1 MKKTTLFTTIGI
13 VTAFS
18 LVIPTVSAVADDTG
32 LAGKEYT
39 QSQNLEDNTFSTRG
53 FPGNRNG
60 MQTMF
65 GQSNYEIAESA
76 SEIITSDTIC
86 TAKTLYADYS
96 NAVTIVMTDSENQV
110 KISESGTYIITGTCT
125 DGNITV
131 KKDTTGVVLILKDL
145 DLTSATGATV
155 SINKGAEVQL
165 IIEGTVSLTDAEEPE
180 DENSTDEE
188 IADAFDGAV
197 IKVKDGANAYLTGNG
212 ALIIN
217 AICKNGIKSGD
228 EAGTCLV
235 IDGPD
240 ITINAAN
247 DAINAGYD
255 LTIISGTITIT
266 AADDAIHADRILTIG
281 SDETSGPVIDINN
294 CTEGLEG
301 TVVNIFSGNITLTAS
316 DDGINAANKEA
327 TYASELAYSINIT
340 GGTVSVSTSGDG
352 LDSNGNIN
360 LTGVNITIKSASNGG
375 EAGIDFDGSY
385 YISEDVVLNNASG
398 VSGPDMMPGQMNG
411 QMKGRMGQSEQL
423 NGQTGQLGQ
432 MNVRMGDPRQM
443 NGQMGQP
450 GQMNSQMDISTD
462 SQTSGSATG
471 NADTAMQQSQ
481 ENSSGITQNGMPA
494 NPPEGNPG
502 NLPDGMP
509 GGQGGLL
516 GGPGG
521 SSATITYSAIKTISS
536 DTTES
541 DKTISSDTADI
552 SALIVEGSTVT
563 ENNLTVNKT
572 GSSNGGDNCNFY
584 GQNASVLAKDGA
596 VLYINDSY
604 IYSNADGANGVFSYG
619 GNGGKNGTSGDGTT
633 VCISDTTII
642 TEGNGSGGIMTTG
655 GGSTY
660 AENLTVTT
668 SGRSSAAI
676 RTDRGGG
683 TVSVNGGTYTTNGL
697 GSPAVYST
705 ADITVKNADL
715 VSNLSEGVVIEGK
728 NTVTLENVNLTANNT
743 KTNGNATHYDTI
755 FLYQS
760 MSGDADSGISVFSM
774 TGGSLTSLNG
784 EVFHVTNTNAVI
796 NLSNVSLTNKDSD
809 NILLTVTN
817 DGWSGADNIAAFNA
831 DSQKLEGSIIV
842 SNATVKDDNS
852 SRLTLNLTNSSVF
865 EGNINTSESDK
876 GTVNVSI
883 DAGSAWKLTAD
894 SYVTSLTGNG
904 CIDYNGYTLY
914 VNGTAYTAEN
924 PLDGFKAAGTA
935 DSSEAQ
941 ELSSVV
947 FKNTSKTV
955 KAAALES
962 SKKTY
967 SVIKTSGGG
976 TVSVVKYYKNAA
988 DYIKVSSTGK
998 VTVKKETPAG
1008 TYRIKIKVAASDGY
1022 SETTK
1027 VIKVKV
1033 K

>member
-1 MKKTTLFTTIGI
+1 MKGGEHHEKTKLYTTIGI

-18 LVIPTVSAVADDTG
+18 FVIPTVSVLANDINQTG
-32 LAGKEYT
+32 SEYT
-39 QSQNLEDNTFSTRG
+39 QSQNIEDNAFSMRG
-53 FPGNRNG
+53 FPGDRNG
-60 MQTMF
+60 MQPAF
-65 GQSNYEIAESA
+65 GQANYETADSA
-76 SEIITSDTIC
+76 SEIITSGIVC
-86 TAKTLYADYS
+86 TAKTLTADYS
-96 NAVTIVMTDSENQV
+96 NAVTIEMTDSENQV
-110 KISESGTYIITGTCT
+110 KISESGTYIITGTCS

-145 DLTSATGATV
+145 DLTSTTGATV
-155 SINKGAEVQL
+155 SVNKGAETQL
-165 IIEGTVSLTDAEEPE
+165 VIEGTVTLKDAENPE

-188 IADAFDGAV
+188 IADAFDGAA
-197 IKVKDGANAYLTGNG
+197 IKVKDGANVYLTGKG
-212 ALIIN
+212 TLIIN

-240 ITINAAN
+240 ITINAVN

-255 LTIISGTITIT
+255 LTILGGTITIT
-266 AADDAIHADRILTIG
+266 ATDDAIHADRILTIG
-281 SDETSGPVIDINN
+281 SDNTSGPVITIKN

-301 TVVNIFSGNITLTAS
+301 TVVNVFSGNITLTAS

-340 GGTVSVSTSGDG
+340 GGTVSVSSSGDG

-360 LTGVNITIKSASNGG
+360 LTGGTITIKSASDGG

-385 YISEDVVLNNASG
+385 FISENVVLNNASG
-398 VSGPDMMPGQMNG
+398 VSGPDMMPGQ
-411 QMKGRMGQSEQL
+411 
-423 NGQTGQLGQ
+423 TG
-432 MNVRMGDPRQM
+432 
-443 NGQMGQP
+443 GQMGEP
-450 GQMNSQMDISTD
+450 GQMNSQMG
-462 SQTSGSATG
+462 QPG
-471 NADTAMQQSQ
+471 
-481 ENSSGITQNGMPA
+481 
-494 NPPEGNPG
+494 NPPGR
-502 NLPDGMP
+502 MP
-509 GGQGGLL
+509 GGQGGTH
-516 GGPGG
+516 GGLGG
-521 SSATITYSAIKTISS
+521 SSTSVTYSAKETISS

-541 DKTISSDTADI
+541 DKTISSDTSDV
-552 SALIVEGSTVT
+552 SAVIVEGSTVT
-563 ENNLTVNKT
+563 ENNLTVSKT
-572 GSSNGGDNCNFY
+572 GSSDGGDNCNFY
-584 GQNASVLAKDGA
+584 GQNAAVLAKDGA
-596 VLYINDSY
+596 ILYINDSY
-604 IYSNADGANGVFSYG
+604 IYSDADGANGVFSYG
-619 GNGGKNGTSGDGTT
+619 GNGGKNGASGDGTT
-633 VCISDTTII
+633 VYISNTTII

-668 SGRSSAAI
+668 SGCSSAAI

-760 MSGDADSGISVFSM
+760 MSGDADSGTSLFSM

-796 NLSNVSLTNKDSD
+796 DLTNVSITNKDSD
-809 NILLTVTN
+809 NVLLTVTN
-817 DGWSGADNIAAFNA
+817 DGWSGADNIAVFNA

-842 SNATVKDDNS
+842 SNTTVKDDNS
-852 SRLTLNLTNSSVF
+852 SKLTLNLTNSSVF

-876 GTVNVSI
+876 GIVNVSI
-883 DAGSAWKLTAD
+883 DASSTWKLTAD
-894 SYVTSLTGNG
+894 SYVSSVTGSG
-904 CIDYNGYTLY
+904 CIDYNGYILY
-914 VNGTAYTAEN
+914 VDGTAYTAEN
-924 PLDGFKAAGTA
+924 PMDGFKAAGTA
-935 DSSEAQ
+935 DSSETQ
-941 ELSSVV
+941 ELASVV

-955 KAAALES
+955 KAAVLES
-962 SKKTY
+962 SKKSY

-976 TVSVVKYYKNAA
+976 TVSAVKYYKNAA

-998 VTVKKETPAG
+998 ITVKKGTPAG

-1022 SETTK
+1022 SEAVK

>member
-1 MKKTTLFTTIGI
+1 MKKTKLYTTIGI

-18 LVIPTVSAVADDTG
+18 FVIPTISVLANDINQTG
-32 LAGKEYT
+32 SEYI
-39 QSQNLEDNTFSTRG
+39 QSQNIEDNAFSMRG
-53 FPGNRNG
+53 FPGDRNG
-60 MQTMF
+60 MQPAF
-65 GQSNYEIAESA
+65 GQANYETADSA
-76 SEIITSDTIC
+76 SEIITSGIVC
-86 TAKTLYADYS
+86 TAKTLTADYS
-96 NAVTIVMTDSENQV
+96 NAVTIEMTDSENQV
-110 KISESGTYIITGTCT
+110 KISESGTYIITGTCS

-145 DLTSATGATV
+145 DLTSTTGATV
-155 SINKGAEVQL
+155 SVNKGAETQL
-165 IIEGTVSLTDAEEPE
+165 VIEGTVTLKDAENPE

-188 IADAFDGAV
+188 IADAFDGAA
-197 IKVKDGANAYLTGNG
+197 IKVKDGANVYLTGKG
-212 ALIIN
+212 TLIIN

-240 ITINAAN
+240 ITINALN

-255 LTIISGTITIT
+255 LTILGGTITIT
-266 AADDAIHADRILTIG
+266 ATDDAIHADRILTIG
-281 SDETSGPVIDINN
+281 SDNTSGPVITIKN

-301 TVVNIFSGNITLTAS
+301 TVVNVFSGNITLTAS

-327 TYASELAYSINIT
+327 TYVSELAYSINIT
-340 GGTVSVSTSGDG
+340 GGTVSVSSSGDG

-360 LTGVNITIKSASNGG
+360 LTGGTITIKSASDGG

-385 YISEDVVLNNASG
+385 FISENVVLNNASG
-398 VSGPDMMPGQMNG
+398 VSGPDMMPGQTGG
-411 QMKGRMGQSEQL
+411 QMGEP
-423 NGQTGQLGQ
+423 GQ
-432 MNVRMGDPRQM
+432 MNS
-443 NGQMGQP
+443 QMGQP
-450 GQMNSQMDISTD
+450 GQMNSQMG
-462 SQTSGSATG
+462 QPG
-471 NADTAMQQSQ
+471 
-481 ENSSGITQNGMPA
+481 
-494 NPPEGNPG
+494 NPPG
-502 NLPDGMP
+502 GMP
-509 GGQGGLL
+509 GGQGGTH

-521 SSATITYSAIKTISS
+521 SSTSVTYSAEETISS

-541 DKTISSDTADI
+541 DKTISSDTSDV
-552 SALIVEGSTVT
+552 SAVIVEGSTVT
-563 ENNLTVNKT
+563 ENNLTVSKT
-572 GSSNGGDNCNFY
+572 GSSDGGDNCNFY
-584 GQNASVLAKDGA
+584 GQNAAVLAKDGA
-596 VLYINDSY
+596 ILYINDSY
-604 IYSNADGANGVFSYG
+604 IYSDADGANGVFSYG
-619 GNGGKNGTSGDGTT
+619 GNGGKNGASGDGTT
-633 VCISDTTII
+633 VYISDTTII

-760 MSGDADSGISVFSM
+760 MSGDADSGTSLFSM
-774 TGGSLTSLNG
+774 IGGSLKSLNG

-796 NLSNVSLTNKDSD
+796 DLTNVSITNKDSD
-809 NILLTVTN
+809 NVLLTVTN
-817 DGWSGADNIAAFNA
+817 DGWSGADNIAVFNA

-842 SNATVKDDNS
+842 SNTTVKDDNS
-852 SRLTLNLTNSSVF
+852 SKLTLNLTNSSVF

-876 GTVNVSI
+876 GIVNVSI
-883 DAGSAWKLTAD
+883 DASSTWKLTAD
-894 SYVTSLTGNG
+894 SYVTSVTGSG
-904 CIDYNGYTLY
+904 CIDYNGYILY
-914 VNGTAYTAEN
+914 VDGTAYTAEN
-924 PLDGFKAAGTA
+924 PMDGFKAAGTA
-935 DSSEAQ
+935 DSSETQ
-941 ELSSVV
+941 ELASVV

-955 KAAALES
+955 KAAVLES
-962 SKKTY
+962 SKKSY

-976 TVSVVKYYKNAA
+976 TVSAVKYYKNAA

-998 VTVKKETPAG
+998 ITVKKGTPAG

-1022 SETTK
+1022 SEAVK